1 MRSDL
6 IPLPLG
12 KIRVV
17 DATHVVAGPFCSML
31 LGDAGAEVIKVERPG
46 GEKGRRTPP
55 MITDDSGQGVSSR
68 YLTVNR
74 NKKSITL
81 DLRQPRGKALF
92 EYLVGV
98 SDVVLDNW
106 GPGAMKRLGLDY
118 SRLNAINPS
127 IVYATITGYGDSDAL
142 RGPYS
147 GWAANN
153 SSAQAMAGWME
164 ITGQPDRP
172 PQMVGDAIGDTVP
185 GIWTAYGI
193 LLALMSRETTGL
205 GQHVDMAMYDCMLAH
220 VTGTV
225 ASYQVTGIPPGRN
238 REAMGHPQLSLQALD
253 GYVVLAGAAEEE
265 KWAALWTLIGREDF
279 ARDPNY
285 LGRDGTGA
293 FFVNVLQPE
302 LEKWTRA
309 IPKRDLTR
317 QLLNLGFSAS
327 MVQNAEEVMGC
338 LQLEARH
345 MWWEFDHPIAG
356 RFYTPGSPVKMSLIS
371 DRTPG
376 RPPTPGEHNEEVLG
390 GLLGLSHS
398 EMEKAKEEGAI

>member
-12 KIRVV
+12 KILVV

-46 GEKGRRTPP
+46 GERGRRTPP

-74 NKKSITL
+74 NKKSLTL

-142 RGPYS
+142 RGPNS

-285 LGRDGTGA
+285 LGRDGTGRLLRQRA
-293 FFVNVLQPE
+293 AAGAGEVDEGHSQAGPDQAAPE
-302 LEKWTRA
+302 
-309 IPKRDLTR
+309 P
-317 QLLNLGFSAS
+317 
-327 MVQNAEEVMGC
+327 
-338 LQLEARH
+338 
-345 MWWEFDHPIAG
+345 
-356 RFYTPGSPVKMSLIS
+356 
-371 DRTPG
+371 
-376 RPPTPGEHNEEVLG
+376 
-390 GLLGLSHS
+390 GLLGVHGAERGRGNGLSPARGQAHVVGVRPPDSGPFLHARQPRQNVIDKRSHS
-398 EMEKAKEEGAI
+398 RKASHTRRA

>member
-1 MRSDL
+1 MGNDL
-6 IPLPLG
+6 IPLPLEG
-12 KIRVV
+12 IRVV

-46 GEKGRRTPP
+46 GERGRRTPP
-55 MITDDSGQGVSSR
+55 IITDDLGQQISSR

-81 DLRQPRGKALF
+81 DLRQPNGKALF
-92 EYLVGV
+92 EDLVGV

-118 SRLNAINPS
+118 PRLNAINPS
-127 IVYATITGYGDSDAL
+127 IIYATITGYGDSDAL

-185 GIWTAYGI
+185 GVWTAYGI
-193 LLALMSRETTGL
+193 LLALMSRGTTGL

-220 VTGTV
+220 VTGTM
-225 ASYQVTGIPPGRN
+225 ASYQATGVPPGRN
-238 REAMGHPQLSLQALD
+238 REALGHPQLSLEALD

-265 KWAALWTLIGREDF
+265 KWAALWTFIGREELV
-279 ARDPNY
+279 RDPRY

-293 FFVNVLQPE
+293 FFVNVIQPE
-302 LEKWTRA
+302 LEKWTRG
-309 IPKRDLTR
+309 IPKRDLTQ
-317 QLLNLGFSAS
+317 QLLDLGFSAS

-338 LQLEARH
+338 PQLEARH

-356 RFYTPGSPVKMSLIS
+356 RVYTPGSPVKMSLVG
-371 DRTPG
+371 DQTPT
-376 RPPTPGEHNEEVLG
+376 RPPTPGEHNTQVLG
-390 GLLGLSHS
+390 ELLGLSHN
-398 EMEKAKEEGAI
+398 EMEKAKEEGVI